1 MQKKQRFLQDSTH
14 VQNTD
19 SSSKAR
25 CPRLRPALF
34 FFDTS
39 QLVAGA
45 SAPSYRLPVRRLLVS
60 EAGEKGCDDP
70 AGLGHEVVDVLR
82 RRFFAEALLE
92 QSTEVGQE
100 SVHFAVNRRARLVD
114 WAKGCVCGWR
124 DSRGIDA
131 DLRKGGHGGV
141 ELVADGN
148 EDVAHVALGD
158 LGIAP
163 HLQRR
168 LHASTGVEQR
178 GDGGGYVTDS
188 ANLSQKAQSVSGTRH
203 GAQKH

>member
-1 MQKKQRFLQDSTH
+1 
-14 VQNTD
+14 
-19 SSSKAR
+19 
-25 CPRLRPALF
+25 LRPALF

-39 QLVAGA
+39 RLVAGA
-45 SAPSYRLPVRRLLVS
+45 STPSYRLPVRRLLVS

-70 AGLGHEVVDVLR
+70 AGLGHEVVDVLL

-100 SVHFAVNRRARLVD
+100 SVHF
-114 WAKGCVCGWR
+114 G
-124 DSRGIDA
+124 GIDA

-158 LGIAP
+158 LGVAP

-188 ANLSQKAQSVSGTRH
+188 ANILHWATSAVD
-203 GAQKH
+203 AV